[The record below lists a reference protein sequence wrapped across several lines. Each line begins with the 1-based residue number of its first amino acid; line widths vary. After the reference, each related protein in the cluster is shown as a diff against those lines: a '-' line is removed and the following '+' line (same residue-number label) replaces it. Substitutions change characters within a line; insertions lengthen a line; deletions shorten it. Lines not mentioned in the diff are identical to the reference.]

1 MLTSCAITADIKPNP
16 FAVLSCAVLLFLAA
30 NATAASRLACRL
42 PCAKDVL
49 QLSFLKASSY
59 IAIRIQSHT
68 RRAGEDSTRLYGE
81 ATQRRMRLKEDCYTY
96 T

>member
-1 MLTSCAITADIKPNP
+1 MLTSCAITADIKPNS

-59 IAIRIQSHT
+59 IAILKGIQQADAFSNIH
-68 RRAGEDSTRLYGE
+68 AN
-81 ATQRRMRLKEDCYTY
+81 AVNCAA
-96 T
+96 